1 MCKLVGIFLRL
12 APWRAGA
19 GSDPVGILNS
29 GRLSTKKALT
39 VMAGLTL
46 SACVMQSPQLPPL
59 EVQPRASPYQA
70 AQARVSEAYGKLP
83 LSFELNQGQTDEQVK
98 FLSRGRGYSLF
109 LTSTEAVLVLRQG
122 TRRSSDLLREADED
136 TTGDRNKRLQTV
148 VRMKLEGANP
158 APKAVGLDE
167 LPGKSNYFIGNDPKR
182 WQRDVSNYARV
193 KYSSV
198 YPGIDL
204 VYYGNQRQLEYD
216 FVVAPGADPK
226 RIKLAFEGVEKLAL
240 DSEGNLV
247 LTTPQSNI
255 VQYKPVIYQHLDG
268 ARKPVDGRYVLLAK
282 HRVGFQLAGYD
293 TTQPLI
299 IDPVLAYSTYLGGNG
314 NDVGNAIAVD
324 SAGNAYVTGST
335 SSTNFPGASGSL
347 IQPTWLGS
355 VDVFVT
361 KLNAAGS
368 ALVYSTYLGGSGGDT
383 GYAIAVDSAGN
394 AYVTGATD
402 SPTVAGPGNIPF
414 PTVGAFQASY
424 HLGGDAF
431 ITKLNAA
438 GSALVYSTYLGGS
451 GAERGYGIAV
461 DSSFNAYVT
470 GHTNSVQGIVPSPT
484 DFPTAAPFQA
494 QNGSLGNYD
503 AFVTKINAAGSALVY
518 STYLGGNASEY
529 SLDGGAIAV
538 DSDGNAYVGG
548 TTASTNFPG
557 VSPSS
562 IQPTIGGRSDGFVV
576 KFNAAGSA
584 LLYSTY
590 LGGTTDDAVN
600 GIAID
605 AARNAYVV
613 GYTDSPNFPTA
624 SPLQASRNGP
634 GNDAFVSKLNAAGSA
649 LVYSTYLGGTGAGDI
664 AYAVAVDAGGN
675 AYVSGSTNSSNFPTV
690 EPIQAVNAGGGD
702 AFISK
707 LNAAGSALV
716 YSTYLGGSTGDEHG
730 YGIALDTAGNAYVT
744 GQTNSTDFPTVMPF
758 QPARGGVIDVFVT
771 KILMQFTLTV
781 TKQGTGTGTVAS
793 NPAGIN
799 CGADCTEAY
808 NAGTAVT
815 LTAAPAAGSFFA
827 GWSGGTCTG
836 AGDCIFNITANT
848 TVTATF
854 TRPTLTVTRAG
865 TGIGTVTSNPA
876 GIDCGADCSEIYNS
890 GTIVTLTG
898 TPAAGS
904 FFAGWSGGTCTGAG
918 DCIFN
923 ITADTTVTAT
933 FDPQPAGTFTLTVTK
948 GGSGDGMVTG
958 TGIKCGMTCSAS
970 FNSGTS
976 VTLTA
981 TPASG
986 SFFAGWSGGCSGTGT
1001 CTVTMT
1007 ANASVTAKFSKTFT
1021 DDPLTAQVTLVKAVH
1036 INDLRQAI
1044 GTLRSQRALTT
1055 FAYTDPTLIAGV
1067 TEVRAAHITELR
1079 TALNGV
1085 YTALGRA
1092 LPTYTDPTITAGV
1105 TVIKSAH
1112 IAEIRSAVRAAE

>member
-109 LTSTEAVLVLRQG
+109 LTSTEAVLGLRQG
-122 TRRSSDLLREADED
+122 TRVKDQGLREADED

-193 KYSSV
+193 KDSSV

-204 VYYGNQRQLEYD
+204 VYYGNQRQLEYY

-299 IDPVLAYSTYLGGNG
+299 IAPVLAYSTYLGGNG

-402 SPTVAGPGNIPF
+402 SPTVVGSGNIPF

-431 ITKLNAA
+431 VTKL
-438 GSALVYSTYLGGS
+438 
-451 GAERGYGIAV
+451 
-461 DSSFNAYVT
+461 
-470 GHTNSVQGIVPSPT
+470 
-484 DFPTAAPFQA
+484 
-494 QNGSLGNYD
+494 
-503 AFVTKINAAGSALVY
+503 NAAGSALVY
-518 STYLGGNASEY
+518 STYLGGNASEH

-707 LNAAGSALV
+707 
-716 YSTYLGGSTGDEHG
+716 
-730 YGIALDTAGNAYVT
+730 
-744 GQTNSTDFPTVMPF
+744 
-758 QPARGGVIDVFVT
+758 
-771 KILMQFTLTV
+771 
-781 TKQGTGTGTVAS
+781 
-793 NPAGIN
+793 
-799 CGADCTEAY
+799 
-808 NAGTAVT
+808 
-815 LTAAPAAGSFFA
+815 
-827 GWSGGTCTG
+827 
-836 AGDCIFNITANT
+836 
-848 TVTATF
+848 
-854 TRPTLTVTRAG
+854 
-865 TGIGTVTSNPA
+865 
-876 GIDCGADCSEIYNS
+876 
-890 GTIVTLTG
+890 
-898 TPAAGS
+898 
-904 FFAGWSGGTCTGAG
+904 
-918 DCIFN
+918 
-923 ITADTTVTAT
+923 
-933 FDPQPAGTFTLTVTK
+933 
-948 GGSGDGMVTG
+948 
-958 TGIKCGMTCSAS
+958 
-970 FNSGTS
+970 
-976 VTLTA
+976 
-981 TPASG
+981 
-986 SFFAGWSGGCSGTGT
+986 
-1001 CTVTMT
+1001 
-1007 ANASVTAKFSKTFT
+1007 
-1021 DDPLTAQVTLVKAVH
+1021 
-1036 INDLRQAI
+1036 
-1044 GTLRSQRALTT
+1044 
-1055 FAYTDPTLIAGV
+1055 
-1067 TEVRAAHITELR
+1067 
-1079 TALNGV
+1079 
-1085 YTALGRA
+1085 
-1092 LPTYTDPTITAGV
+1092 
-1105 TVIKSAH
+1105 
-1112 IAEIRSAVRAAE
+1112 